1 MDDYCCINSNAPFN
15 FILMCGRFAS
25 YKNLNKL
32 KNIFNITNSD
42 FNITQSYNISPGQN
56 VNIILNYKLE
66 NYLLESNWGYTFI
79 NSNTQNKQIVI
90 NSRIETINSKL
101 LFKDSFLKRKCII
114 PANGYFE
121 WSQKEGEKKPYLIT
135 LGNGE
140 LIYFAGVWR
149 KEKYNDDKRRVF
161 SIITKTAN
169 KKINEIHHRMPVILN
184 ANNAQ
189 DYLETKDNNLIFDN
203 FEDVDLNFSEVSKY
217 VNNPKNNDEK
227 CLTVIN

>member
-1 MDDYCCINSNAPFN
+1 
-15 FILMCGRFAS
+15 MCGRFAS

-32 KNIFNITNSD
+32 KNIFNISNSD
-42 FNITQSYNISPGQN
+42 FNITKSYNISPGQN
-56 VNIILNYKLE
+56 VNIILSYKFE
-66 NYLLESNWGYTFI
+66 NYLLSSNWGYNFI
-79 NSNTQNKQIVI
+79 NSKTQNSQIVI

-121 WSQKEGEKKPYLIT
+121 WSQKEGEKKPYLIK
-135 LGNGE
+135 LGDGE

-161 SIITKTAN
+161 SIITKAAN
-169 KKINEIHHRMPVILN
+169 KKINEIHHRMPVVLN

-227 CLTVIN
+227 CITTIN